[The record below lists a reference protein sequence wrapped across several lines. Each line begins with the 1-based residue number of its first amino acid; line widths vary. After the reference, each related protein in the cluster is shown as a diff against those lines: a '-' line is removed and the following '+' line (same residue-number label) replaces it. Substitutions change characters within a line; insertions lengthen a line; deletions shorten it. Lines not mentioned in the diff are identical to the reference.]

1 MTSQDQK
8 TAIPDISAQS
18 PCLCGNLR
26 RAGRLVT
33 KVYDDRLQ
41 PIGIKVTQYTLL
53 LAIQRIG
60 PVTIT
65 ALAEEVILERTSCT
79 RNLKILEAKQLI
91 RFQPGQDKRMKQVA
105 LTAGGEEKIKEARPL
120 WEAAQKAV
128 FREIGE
134 SSSLALL
141 RELTRM
147 IGLLR
152 PS

>member
-1 MTSQDQK
+1 MTPDSK
-8 TAIPDISAQS
+8 TAVRYIAAQS

-33 KVYDDRLQ
+33 KVYDAHLA

-53 LAIQRIG
+53 LAIQRLG

-65 ALAEEVILERTSCT
+65 ALAEEAVLERTTCT
-79 RNLKILEAKQLI
+79 RNLKILEDKQLI

-105 LTAGGEEKIKEARPL
+105 LTDGGAEKITAAHPL
-120 WEAAQKAV
+120 WQAAQEEV
-128 FREIGE
+128 FRQLGE
-134 SSSLALL
+134 PHCLTLL

-152 PS
+152 SG